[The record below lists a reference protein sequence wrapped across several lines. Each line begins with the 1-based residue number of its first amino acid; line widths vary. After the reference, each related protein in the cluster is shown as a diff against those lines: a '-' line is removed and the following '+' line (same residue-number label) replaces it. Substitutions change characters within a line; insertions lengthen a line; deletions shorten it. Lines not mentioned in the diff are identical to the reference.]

1 MNAEDKKKFR
11 SQAKNLRPFII
22 ISKSGISDNV
32 IENIS
37 KNLKANKLTKI
48 KLLKEYVDSVEQD
61 KKELAQMIAEK
72 TKSELIDQVGQMI
85 VLYKR

>member
-1 MNAEDKKKFR
+1 MNSEEKKKYK
-11 SQAKNLRPFII
+11 SQARTLKPFII
-22 ISKSGISDNV
+22 ISKSGISENV
-32 IENIS
+32 IENIT

-48 KLLKEYVDSVEQD
+48 KLLKDYVDSVEQD

-72 TKSELIDQVGQMI
+72 TQSEIIDQVGQMI

>member
-1 MNAEDKKKFR
+1 MLSGELKKLK
-11 SQAKNLRPFII
+11 SQSKALKPFTII
-22 ISKSGISDNV
+22 GKSGISENN

-48 KLLKEYVDSVEQD
+48 KLLKDYVNSVEASKQD
-61 KKELAQMIAEK
+61 LAKDIAEK
-72 TKSELIDQVGQMI
+72 TGSELVDQIGQMI

>member
-1 MNAEDKKKFR
+1 MNKEEHKKYKTI
-11 SQAKNLRPFII
+11 AKSLKPFII
-22 ISKSGISDNV
+22 IGKNGISDNS

-48 KLLKEYVDSVEQD
+48 KLLKTHVDSLEENKQEVAERI
-61 KKELAQMIAEK
+61 AQA
-72 TKSELIDQVGQMI
+72 TKSEIIDQVGQMI

>member
-1 MNAEDKKKFR
+1 MNAEDKKKYR
-11 SQAKNLRPFII
+11 TQAKVLKSFITVG
-22 ISKSGISDNV
+22 KKGISENV

-48 KLLKEYVDSVEQD
+48 KLLKTYVDSVKKD
-61 KKELAQMIAEK
+61 KKELAKNISEK
-72 TKSELIDQVGQMI
+72 TNSEIIDVIGQVI